1 MAVRFIG
8 VDDAGAIAG
17 TVAKPAIEATAKGAF
32 PGLPEAL
39 AASKKAADSQAA
51 YKVAADAAVEST
63 RGTLVGSTSF
73 ETASEHTFDYGATQQ
88 ANGTA
93 RTGTNHLLFPVK
105 ANPAEEVGVYY
116 LPGIP
121 VTQGKKYALR
131 VWLRSTGAVGDAQIQ
146 FRVAKVGTD
155 GKTAYWTTTT
165 YVPLSTTL
173 VTTSGWTEYQVTWTA
188 PATETARPGIYVKAL
203 TSALHLD
210 DFTISDMSSIP
221 TTFPERDAAK
231 AAWEADVADARTAW
245 GPILPE
251 GVIASSSADSAVV
264 SLTAAQYQ
272 ALAVKDPTKLYL
284 VTD

>member
-1 MAVRFIG
+1 MVRFIA
-8 VDDAGAIAG
+8 VDDNGKITG
-17 TVAKPAIEATAKGAF
+17 SVAKPAIESVSKGAF

-51 YKVAADAAVEST
+51 YKSAADAATAAT
-63 RGTLVGSTSF
+63 RGTVVGSTSF
-73 ETASEHTFDYGATQQ
+73 ETTAEHTFDYGAVQQ

-93 RTGTNHLLFPVK
+93 RTGTNHLVFPVYPDSTK
-105 ANPAEEVGVYY
+105 EIGVYY
-116 LPGIP
+116 LPGVP

-131 VWLRSTGAVGDAQIQ
+131 VWLRSAGAVGDAQIQ
-146 FRVAKVGTD
+146 FRVAKIGTE
-155 GKTAYWTTTT
+155 GKTAYWTTTSF
-165 YVPLSTTL
+165 VPLSTTL
-173 VTTSGWTEYQVTWTA
+173 VTTTGWTEYSVTWTA

-210 DFTISDMSSIP
+210 DFTISDVSSIP

-231 AAWEADVADARTAW
+231 AAWEADVAAARKAW
-245 GPILPE
+245 GPILPD
-251 GVIASSSADSAVV
+251 GVLAASSADSAVV
-264 SLTAAQYQ
+264 SLTSAQYK

>member
-1 MAVRFIG
+1 MVRFIA
-8 VDDAGAIAG
+8 VDDNGKITG
-17 TVAKPAIEATAKGAF
+17 SVAQPAIENVSKGAF

-39 AASKKAADSQAA
+39 AASKKAAASQAT
-51 YKVAADAAVEST
+51 YKAAADAAATAT
-63 RGTLVGSTSF
+63 RGTVVGSTSF
-73 ETASEHTFDYGATQQ
+73 ETASEHSFDYGAAQQ

-93 RTGTNHLLFPVK
+93 RTGTNHLTFPVNADTSK
-105 ANPAEEVGVYY
+105 EVGVYY
-116 LPGIP
+116 LPGVP

-131 VWLRSTGAVGDAQIQ
+131 VWLRSAGAIGDAQIQ

-155 GKTAYWTTTT
+155 GKTAYWTTTS
-165 YVPLSTTL
+165 YVPLSSTL
-173 VTTSGWTEYQVTWTA
+173 VTSTGWTEYQVTWTA

-210 DFTISDMSSIP
+210 DFTISDVSSIP

-231 AAWEADVADARTAW
+231 AAWEADVAAARTAW

-264 SLTAAQYQ
+264 SLTAAQYR
-272 ALAVKDPTKLYL
+272 ALTVKDPTKLYL